1 MIQRV
6 KAVSEE
12 PVRLRPGT
20 LYGALDRL
28 LAEGQVAVD
37 REEVD
42 EEGRL
47 QGEERDVCLSCR
59 RIDNPGGLGAGC
71 DLHVVRRLTAF
82 KTTEGG
88 LARCPRP
95 PPG

>member
-1 MIQRV
+1 VIQRV

-37 REEVD
+37 REEVVG
-42 EEGRL
+42 GRL
-47 QGEERDVCLSCR
+47 R
-59 RIDNPGGLGAGC
+59 RYY
-71 DLHVVRRLTAF
+71 RLTDQGVGLLAAEAARLR
-82 KTTEGG
+82 TTSKRPSVSPP
-88 LARCPRP
+88 AAAAPRP
-95 PPG
+95 DA